1 MNPQILQQQ
10 IDSIERSGVVAPPN
24 TWISSYVVTK
34 KSGKSYRYYRLMT
47 HRRDE
52 EGKLKKKMLKYLGAE
67 DSKAYKKMVA
77 AIKRRNRI
85 QALQRQLLRL
95 MAQGQPQPRR
105 RSRGSSAVNSPLTTS
120 DRMLLVQLQ
129 QQLTELMVRFE
140 QFEREMKRMQN
151 SSVKSS

>member
-1 MNPQILQQQ
+1 MNAQILEQQ
-10 IDSIERSGVVAPPN
+10 IDRIERSGVVAPPN

-47 HRRDE
+47 NKRDK

-67 DSKAYKKMVA
+67 DSKATLKMVA

-85 QALQRQLLRL
+85 QALQRQLKRL
-95 MAQGQPQPRR
+95 MEQEQPQLKRR
-105 RSRGSSAVNSPLTTS
+105 NRGSSGVNTPLTCF

-129 QQLTELMVRFE
+129 QQLTELIGRFE
-140 QFEREMKRMQN
+140 QLERKLKKTQN
-151 SSVKSS
+151 PSA